1 MTSEKFSNLRA
12 GRRASVKR
20 DADGRAHR
28 GVSVVIREDRLG
40 NEWGMEDRE
49 EREERRVRARL
60 RWVIEGKG
68 IGEES
73 E

>member
-1 MTSEKFSNLRA
+1 MSEKFSDLRA

-28 GVSVVIREDRLG
+28 GVSVVTREDRLG
-40 NEWGMEDRE
+40 NEWEME
-49 EREERRVRARL
+49 ERDERDGRRVRARF
-60 RWVIEGKG
+60 RWVIEGNG